1 MDVEN
6 DSKRGSEEP
15 ASPIADATKK
25 ANNAI
30 RDTAR
35 TYLSKF
41 GVNQD
46 KIEVA
51 IRERPVPLCGRRSRS
66 RFRSGRRHGYTT
78 RVGDPC
84 FVRSEGRERGRNE
97 PHDRHGAGA
106 PTLTGYAFGLRYFPS
121 PISDRW

>member
-15 ASPIADATKK
+15 VSPLADATKK

-30 RDTAR
+30 RDTAG

-41 GVNQD
+41 GVSQD

-51 IRERPVPLCGRRSRS
+51 IRERPVPCAAIAAAAGFVLGGGMATRPGLAILSLFGRKARKRSQRTSRSAWCGR
-66 RFRSGRRHGYTT
+66 
-78 RVGDPC
+78 P
-84 FVRSEGRERGRNE
+84 
-97 PHDRHGAGA
+97 
-106 PTLTGYAFGLRYFPS
+106 
-121 PISDRW
+121 

>member
-30 RDTAR
+30 RDTAG

-41 GVNQD
+41 GVSQD
-46 KIEVA
+46 KLEVA
-51 IRERPVPLCGRRSRS
+51 IRERPVPCAAVAAAAGFVLGGGMATRPGLAILALFGRKAAKEVATNLTI
-66 RFRSGRRHGYTT
+66 GM
-78 RVGDPC
+78 
-84 FVRSEGRERGRNE
+84 VR
-97 PHDRHGAGA
+97 A
-106 PTLTGYAFGLRYFPS
+106 PLR
-121 PISDRW
+121 